1 MNYRVH
7 IRCDPRFEDS
17 CPDLATVAEA
27 VLADQGVGAGELT
40 VVLTDEGEIRDLNR
54 RFAGRDAPTDV
65 LSFPDGSMD
74 PDTETT
80 YYGDVVI
87 AVPIAQAQASSASH
101 SLQTELALLTIHGVL
116 HLLGHDH
123 KSAEENQR
131 MLSTQAAILKRLG
144 DEFNFPG
151 AMT

>member
-7 IRCDPRFEDS
+7 IRCDPRFEDT
-17 CPDLATVAEA
+17 CPDLATAAEA
-27 VLADQGVGAGELT
+27 ALADQGVGPGELT
-40 VVLTDEGEIRDLNR
+40 VVLTDEGEIQDLNR

-65 LSFPDGSMD
+65 LSFPDGSTD

-87 AVPIAQAQASSASH
+87 ALPIALAQASSASH

-116 HLLGHDH
+116 HLLGYDH
-123 KSAEENQR
+123 TNPEENQR
-131 MLSTQAAILKRLG
+131 MQSTQAAILKRLG
-144 DEFNFPG
+144 YDVDFPEG
-151 AMT
+151 MA